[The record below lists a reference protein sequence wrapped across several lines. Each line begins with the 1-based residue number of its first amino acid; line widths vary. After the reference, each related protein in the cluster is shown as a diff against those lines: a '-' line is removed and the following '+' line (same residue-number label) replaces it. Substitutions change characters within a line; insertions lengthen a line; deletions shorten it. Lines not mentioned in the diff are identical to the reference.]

1 MIQLAKSKTRENI
14 DSRRVSNERY
24 AWLSLNKRVDKR
36 VNVNS
41 YVTMLIDD
49 RILDDPPGH
58 AMYSDICHPLGLT
71 GLAVKVWE
79 CRSRINLLDK
89 VSKSINYLVYT

>member
-1 MIQLAKSKTRENI
+1 MNNTHASVYKEIKG
-14 DSRRVSNERY
+14 
-24 AWLSLNKRVDKR
+24 

-58 AMYSDICHPLGLT
+58 
-71 GLAVKVWE
+71 V
-79 CRSRINLLDK
+79 
-89 VSKSINYLVYT
+89 